1 MAWSIE
7 AVEFQQRRHR
17 IWVAPR
23 TGPQARITTLF
34 PRMGTAARFSGRR
47 ASPGRTIPA
56 GEARN
61 VVPFRWPVGSG
72 DGSARNAGPSHS
84 RGEAPRGITRRAAP
98 TSTPYSRAGSRPP
111 SLRNRNRFPV

>member
-1 MAWSIE
+1 MAGSIE

-47 ASPGRTIPA
+47 ASPG
-56 GEARN
+56 
-61 VVPFRWPVGSG
+61 
-72 DGSARNAGPSHS
+72 
-84 RGEAPRGITRRAAP
+84 
-98 TSTPYSRAGSRPP
+98 
-111 SLRNRNRFPV
+111 